1 MKLNQSFGIVES
13 EIKKLDLN
21 FKKNDYARVIE
32 RSKNLIKKFPNI
44 VPFYNYL
51 GLSLEQTGRT
61 NEAINIYNKALFYNP
76 NEISILA
83 NLGELYRKKGKFE
96 KSRELLLK
104 ALNIDENHKYTLYN
118 LGKLTLN
125 LNHYDQAIKYFE
137 RLYQIDKKFIDVLP
151 VLSKI
156 YMNLGN
162 FEKAKKYLIITSDTF
177 PMMSVADYS
186 LSNIIDYSKDNS
198 HQKKMIKKMNSPE
211 FKKMDKCSLYFA
223 LSKSYEDQKKYN
235 EFSKYINLA
244 NHEKNITVKKDLIEI
259 EETRIKNIKL
269 IFKDHNFADEI
280 KEKYNKKKLIFV
292 LGLPRSGT
300 TLIHQILTSH
310 KDVYGAGETAILH
323 NYFLEK
329 TVKENFQFDF
339 FKNNVVNY
347 KSIYNLSLKL
357 SSNYENLEKKKIILD
372 KAPFNFYW
380 IGFIKLLFPEAKIIL
395 TNRNIKDNAL
405 SIYKNLFGP
414 GKMDWCYTKDN
425 IIRFVKLYKDLI
437 KFWKSKLPGFIYVM
451 NYEDLVKNKEIEL
464 EKVINFCCL
473 DWDSKILKFE
483 KKKMPV
489 SSASI
494 FQANQPIYDKS
505 INLNLKYTQ
514 FSDFF
519 NKLEKL

>member
-1 MKLNQSFGIVES
+1 MKLDQSFESVES
-13 EIKKLDLN
+13 EIKNLDLN
-21 FKKNDYARVIE
+21 FKKNDYSGVIE
-32 RSKNLIKKFPNI
+32 RSKNLIKKFPKI

-51 GLSLEQTGRT
+51 GLSLEQTGRI
-61 NEAINIYNKALFYNP
+61 NEAENVFNKALFSNP
-76 NEISILA
+76 NEVSILT
-83 NLGELYRKKGKFE
+83 NLGEIYRKKGKFE

-104 ALNIDENHKYTLYN
+104 ALKIDVNHKHTLYN

-125 LNHYDQAIKYFE
+125 LNHYNQAIKYFE
-137 RLYQIDKKFIDVLP
+137 RLYQIDKKFIDTLL

-162 FEKAKKYLIITSDTF
+162 FEKAKKYLIINSDTF
-177 PMMSVADYS
+177 PLHTPADYS

-198 HQKKMIKKMNSPE
+198 HQTKLIKKMNSPE
-211 FKKMDKCSLYFA
+211 FEKMIKFPLYFA
-223 LSKSYEDQKKYN
+223 LAKSYEDQKNYN

-244 NHEKNITVKKDLIEI
+244 NYEKNITVKKDLVEI
-259 EETRIKNIKL
+259 EENRIKNIKL
-269 IFKDHNFADEI
+269 IFKDHNFANEI
-280 KEKYNKKKLIFV
+280 KEKYNKQKLIFV

-300 TLIHQILTSH
+300 TLIHQILASH
-310 KDVYGAGETAILH
+310 KDVHGAGETAILH

-329 TVKENFQFDF
+329 TVKENFQLEF
-339 FKNNVVNY
+339 FKDNFFNY
-347 KSIYNLSLKL
+347 QSIYNLSLKL
-357 SSNYENLEKKKIILD
+357 SSNYENIEKKKIILD

-437 KFWKSKLPGFIYVM
+437 KFWKSKVPDFIYEM
-451 NYEDLVKNKEIEL
+451 NYEDLVNNQEIEL
-464 EKVINFCCL
+464 KKVIDFCCL
-473 DWDSKILKFE
+473 DWNSEILKFD
-483 KKKMPV
+483 KKRKPV
-489 SSASI
+489 STASI

-505 INLNLKYTQ
+505 INQNLKYTQ

>member
-61 NEAINIYNKALFYNP
+61 SEAINIYNKALFHNP

-137 RLYQIDKKFIDVLP
+137 RLYQIDKKFIDVLL

-177 PMMSVADYS
+177 PMMSTADYS

-211 FKKMDKCSLYFA
+211 FKKMDKFSLYFA

-280 KEKYNKKKLIFV
+280 KEKYNKKKLI
-292 LGLPRSGT
+292 
-300 TLIHQILTSH
+300 
-310 KDVYGAGETAILH
+310 
-323 NYFLEK
+323 
-329 TVKENFQFDF
+329 
-339 FKNNVVNY
+339 
-347 KSIYNLSLKL
+347 
-357 SSNYENLEKKKIILD
+357 
-372 KAPFNFYW
+372 
-380 IGFIKLLFPEAKIIL
+380 LF
-395 TNRNIKDNAL
+395 
-405 SIYKNLFGP
+405 
-414 GKMDWCYTKDN
+414 
-425 IIRFVKLYKDLI
+425 
-437 KFWKSKLPGFIYVM
+437 
-451 NYEDLVKNKEIEL
+451 
-464 EKVINFCCL
+464 
-473 DWDSKILKFE
+473 
-483 KKKMPV
+483 
-489 SSASI
+489 
-494 FQANQPIYDKS
+494 
-505 INLNLKYTQ
+505 
-514 FSDFF
+514 
-519 NKLEKL
+519 

>member
-1 MKLNQSFGIVES
+1 MKLNQSFGTVES
-13 EIKKLDLN
+13 EIKNLDSN
-21 FKKNDYARVIE
+21 FRKNDYTGVIE
-32 RSKNLIKKFPNI
+32 RSKNLIKKFPKI

-51 GLSLEQTGRT
+51 GLSLKQTGRID
-61 NEAINIYNKALFYNP
+61 EAENIFNKALFSNP

-83 NLGELYRKKGKFE
+83 NLGEIYRKKGKFE

-104 ALNIDENHKYTLYN
+104 SLKIDKNHKHTLYN

-125 LNHYDQAIKYFE
+125 LNHYNQAIKYFE
-137 RLYQIDKKFIDVLP
+137 RLCQIDKKFIDTLL

-162 FEKAKKYLIITSDTF
+162 FEKAKKYLSITSDTF
-177 PMMSVADYS
+177 PMIFTADYS
-186 LSNIIDYSKDNS
+186 LSNIVDYSQDNF
-198 HQKKMIKKMNSPE
+198 HQKKMIKKINSPE
-211 FKKMDKCSLYFA
+211 FKKMNKPSLYFA
-223 LSKSYEDQKKYN
+223 LSKSYEDQKNYD

-259 EETRIKNIKL
+259 EENRIKNIKL
-269 IFKDHNFADEI
+269 IFKDQNFADQI
-280 KEKYNKKKLIFV
+280 NEKYNKKKLIFV

-300 TLIHQILTSH
+300 TLIHQILASH
-310 KDVYGAGETAILH
+310 KDVYGVGETDILH

-329 TVKENFQFDF
+329 TIKKNFQFEFIKD
-339 FKNNVVNY
+339 NVVNY
-347 KSIYNLSLKL
+347 KLIYNLSLKL
-357 SSNYENLEKKKIILD
+357 SSDYENLEKKKIILD

-414 GKMDWCYTKDN
+414 GKMDWCYNKDN

-437 KFWKSKLPGFIYVM
+437 KFWQSKLPGFIYEM
-451 NYEDLVKNKEIEL
+451 NYKNLVNNQEIEL
-464 EKVINFCCL
+464 KKVIDFCCL
-473 DWDSKILKFE
+473 DWDSEILKFD
-483 KKKMPV
+483 KKKKPV
-489 SSASI
+489 STASI